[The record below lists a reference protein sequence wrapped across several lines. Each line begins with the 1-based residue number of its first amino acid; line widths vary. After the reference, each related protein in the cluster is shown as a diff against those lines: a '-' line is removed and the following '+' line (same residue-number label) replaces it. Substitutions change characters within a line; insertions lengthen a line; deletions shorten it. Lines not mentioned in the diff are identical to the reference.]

1 MSPHPRN
8 MGHLRPPTTED
19 LIRASERERLALTAA
34 ECEELQPFAAA
45 FVRTLD
51 DVEDLPDLVVPAR
64 YPRTPGRR
72 PSPDEDPVNA
82 FVRVCH
88 VEGSSEGPLAG
99 MRIGVKDNIAV
110 AGVPLTNGS
119 RTLSYTP
126 QQDAVVVERILDA
139 GGAIVGKTNLD
150 DFSASGFGDTS
161 VFGPPRN
168 PLKPSHSAGGSSG
181 GSSAAVA
188 AGLVD
193 MALGV
198 DQGGSV
204 RMPAAACGL
213 VGLKATHGLVPSFGV
228 TAMDHTLD
236 CIGPI
241 TRSVRDAALLLSV
254 IAGEDWRDPQWVRG
268 VEVDDYVGGLE
279 DEVAGLRVGV
289 VHESL
294 DPEACQ
300 PAVIAGVESVARA
313 LRAAGAVVE
322 TTSIPLWSS
331 GFAIWLGTLVGGWPP
346 VLRSGSAGFGHLGLI
361 EVERAHAAGVV
372 RQTQGHLLPAT
383 IKLVLL
389 VNTYLDERY
398 QGVPLARAHNQR
410 LMLRR
415 ALDQALGEYELLLA
429 PTITR
434 VAIPLPSGRLTPVEA
449 MSRIVSETTLSA
461 PANVTGHPALA
472 VPSGL
477 DAEGLPTSAQLIGPR
492 YGERRVLAAGAAVEA
507 GLDLRIHT

>member
-1 MSPHPRN
+1 
-8 MGHLRPPTTED
+8 MGHLRPPTAED
-19 LIRASERERLALTAA
+19 LLRASEREWLGLTAE

-88 VEGSSEGPLAG
+88 VEGSGEGPLAG
-99 MRIGVKDNIAV
+99 KRIGVKDNIAV

-126 QQDAVVVERILDA
+126 FQDAVVVERILDA
-139 GGAIVGKTNLD
+139 GGVIVAKTNLD

-168 PLKPSHSAGGSSG
+168 PLEPSHSAGGSSG

-268 VEVDDYVGGLE
+268 VEVDDYVEGLE
-279 DEVAGLRVGV
+279 DGVAGLRVGV

-300 PAVIAGVESVARA
+300 PAVIAGVESVAGA
-313 LRAAGAVVE
+313 LKAAGAVVE

-415 ALDQALGEYELLLA
+415 ALDEALGEYELLLA

-449 MSRIVSETTLSA
+449 MSRIVSETTLAA

-492 YGERRVLAAGAAVEA
+492 YGERRVLAAGAAVETE
-507 GLDLRIHT
+507 LDLRIHT

>member
-19 LIRASERERLALTAA
+19 LIRASERERLALTAT

-88 VEGSSEGPLAG
+88 VEGSSDGPLAG

-410 LMLRR
+410 LVLRR
-415 ALDQALGEYELLLA
+415 ALDEALGEYELLLA

-434 VAIPLPSGRLTPVEA
+434 VAIALPSGRLTPVEA

-477 DAEGLPTSAQLIGPR
+477 DSEGLPTSAQLIGPR

-507 GLDLRIHT
+507 GLDLRIHI